1 MERLGMKQNKTN
13 IIGITGGIGSGK
25 STVAKLLAENLS
37 SVLIDAD
44 KLSREVMTGEDI
56 KEQIKLNI
64 SPDVFDENNILDR
77 KKLADIIFND
87 DKMRNKLNEIVHPL
101 VRELFWERVNEN
113 QNADFIIYDC
123 PLLIEAG
130 LTEDVDCIVIVY
142 LDYETQIQRVM
153 IRDKC
158 SRDVAVSKINAQMD
172 MDDKIKFGDFVIYND
187 SGIDELKKSIEF
199 VGTFLRQS
207 CI

>member
-1 MERLGMKQNKTN
+1 MERLGMKQNNTK
-13 IIGITGGIGSGK
+13 IVGITGGIGSGK
-25 STVAKLLAENLS
+25 STAAKLLAENLS

-44 KLSREVMTGEDI
+44 KLSREVMAGEDI

-64 SPDVFDENNILDR
+64 SPDVFDKNNVLDR
-77 KKLADIIFND
+77 KKLADIIFSDN
-87 DKMRNKLNEIVHPL
+87 KMRNKLNEIVHPL
-101 VRELFWERVNEN
+101 VRKLFRERVNAN

-130 LTEDVDCIVIVY
+130 LTEDVDFVVIVY

-153 IRDKC
+153 
-158 SRDVAVSKINAQMD
+158 SRDGCSKEVAVSKINAQMN

-199 VGTFLRQS
+199 VGTCLRQS